1 MLCKSKPVIEEL
13 NFKMIGNRI
22 KERRIEL
29 SLTQEYIA
37 GLLDVNPS
45 HVSNIENGH
54 ARPSLIILVKI
65 ANILNCSIDRFLG
78 TEYFYGGKTEVSSFP
93 IEKQIELALS
103 GKSQKVKE
111 QILSIINIL

>member
-1 MLCKSKPVIEEL
+1 MEDLD
-13 NFKMIGNRI
+13 FKRIGNNI
-22 KERRIEL
+22 KERRLEL

-37 GLLDVNPS
+37 NLLDVNPS
-45 HVSNIENGH
+45 HISNIETGH

-65 ANILNCSIDRFLG
+65 ANIMQCSVDRFLG
-78 TEYFYGGKTEVSSFP
+78 TEYVFYNDKAEKP

-103 GKSQKVKE
+103 EKSYKVKQ